1 MGLRGSLELPSGFLE
16 RFGDKKRMGSTFSAL
31 SLSASK
37 AEALR
42 LLGEERVNNAR
53 GDDVRFIAIEQLL

>member
-1 MGLRGSLELPSGFLE
+1 
-16 RFGDKKRMGSTFSAL
+16 L